1 MILFKGAATALVTP
15 FSEGKVDYDSLEK
28 LIEWQINEGI
38 DALVSCGTTGEAS
51 TLSDEEQKNV
61 VKFTVEKVNGRI
73 PVIAGAGSN
82 DTAHA
87 AELSKSLEDVGAD
100 GLLIVTPYY
109 NKCSE
114 SGLIKHYETIAE
126 AVGIPIIMYSV
137 QGRTGM
143 NISPNVVKELAPHEK
158 ICGIKEA
165 SGNIAQVVEISRY
178 ISDDFSMYS
187 GNDESTIPLM
197 SMGGL
202 GVITTTGNIIPKDM
216 QRMTNAYLNGDIEE
230 ACRMQIA
237 MKHLIDAMFCEVNP
251 IPIKAALNI
260 MGKIKR
266 EYRLPLTEPDNKS
279 LYTIMCALREYGVI
293 DESI

>member
-1 MILFKGAATALVTP
+1 MILFKGSATALVTP
-15 FSEGKVDYDSLEK
+15 FSEGQVDYDSLEN

-51 TLSDEEQKNV
+51 TLSDEEQKSV
-61 VKFTVEKVNGRI
+61 VKFTVEKVGGRV

-87 AELSKSLEDVGAD
+87 SELSKALADEGAD

-109 NKCSE
+109 NKCSD
-114 SGLIKHYETIAE
+114 SGLIKHFETIAD
-126 AVGIPIIMYSV
+126 AVDIPLIAYSV
-137 QGRTGM
+137 PGRTGV
-143 NISPNVVKELAPHEK
+143 NISPAVVSEISKHPN

-178 ISDDFSMYS
+178 ISDDFAMYS
-187 GNDESTIPLM
+187 GNDESTVPLM

-216 QRMTNAYLNGDIEE
+216 QRMTNAYLNGDVEE
-230 ACRMQIA
+230 ARRMQIE

-266 EYRLPLTEPDNKS
+266 EYRLPLCDPDNKS
-279 LYTIMCALREYGVI
+279 LYKIMCALREYGVI

>member
-15 FSEGKVDYDSLEK
+15 FSEGKVDYNSLEN

-51 TLSDEEQKNV
+51 TLSDEEQKSV

-82 DTAHA
+82 NTAHA
-87 AELSKSLEDVGAD
+87 VEMSKTLADAGAD

-109 NKCSE
+109 NKCSD
-114 SGLIKHYETIAE
+114 SGLIKHYETIAD
-126 AVGIPIIMYSV
+126 AVDIPIIAYSV
-137 QGRTGM
+137 AGRTGV
-143 NISPNVVKELAPHEK
+143 NISPKVVSEIAQHKN

-230 ACRMQIA
+230 ARRMQIG

-260 MGKIKR
+260 MGKIRR
-266 EYRLPLTEPDNKS
+266 EYRLPLCEPDNKS